1 MASDTCRVCGHPEHC
16 HAGPTKQQDGH
27 GGAVCVRCFN
37 TSEEP
42 GDQRRAWHAFAGQLA
57 ESEAAA

>member
-1 MASDTCRVCGHPEHC
+1 MNDTCRVCGHPEHC
-16 HAGPTKQQDGH
+16 HAGPTNQQDGH

-37 TSEEP
+37 AS
-42 GDQRRAWHAFAGQLA
+42 DKARAWHAFAGQLA